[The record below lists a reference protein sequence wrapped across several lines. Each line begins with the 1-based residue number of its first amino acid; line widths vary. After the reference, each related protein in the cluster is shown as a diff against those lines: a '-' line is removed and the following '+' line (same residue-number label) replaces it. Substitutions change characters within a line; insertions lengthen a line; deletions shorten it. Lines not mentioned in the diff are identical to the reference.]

1 MISEYFYDYISL
13 VFYRFLVLFTL
24 KKFLSVLRFTLL
36 HKTVDRCGLWS
47 QFMDMLFQP
56 RTQALSS
63 MRRRGG
69 KTLVGA
75 GHVID
80 QILIAKGGVGKVSYY
95 RHVRV
100 Q

>member
-1 MISEYFYDYISL
+1 MRTTNLHTAPMRHLIKFRTFL
-13 VFYRFLVLFTL
+13 KKRRFL
-24 KKFLSVLRFTLL
+24 
-36 HKTVDRCGLWS
+36 
-47 QFMDMLFQP
+47 QP

-80 QILIAKGGVGKVSYY
+80 QILIV
-95 RHVRV
+95 
-100 Q
+100 